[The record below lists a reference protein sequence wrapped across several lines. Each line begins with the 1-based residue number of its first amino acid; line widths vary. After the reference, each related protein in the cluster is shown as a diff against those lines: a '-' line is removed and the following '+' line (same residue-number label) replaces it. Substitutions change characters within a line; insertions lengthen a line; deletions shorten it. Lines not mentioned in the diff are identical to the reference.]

1 MGVIGDIVGKTCI
14 INDDMIDT
22 GGTLVGS
29 INKLREM
36 GAGDIYVSATHGIF
50 SGQAVEHLQNAPIV
64 ECVVTDAIPCEAANK
79 PGSKIKQI
87 SIAEP
92 LATCIYNVYT
102 NNSVSQGAAGHSEV

>member
-1 MGVIGDIVGKTCI
+1 MGKTCI

-29 INKLREM
+29 INKLKEM

-50 SGQAVEHLQNAPIV
+50 SGQAVERLQNAPIV
-64 ECVVTDAIPCEAANK
+64 ECVVTDAIPCEVANK

-87 SIAEP
+87 SVAEP